1 MLRKVISGGQSGA
14 DIAGLETPK
23 RFGYETG
30 GTMPF
35 GYKTLDGCKPEYKQL
50 YGVVAHSSSS
60 YVPRTRLNVK
70 DSEGTI
76 RLAYNFQS
84 RGEICTLKAIEDH
97 KKEHFDV
104 DLSDP
109 PPISTVT
116 NWISCLRIEVL
127 NVAGN
132 AEQTS
137 PGTHEAATRYL
148 EQVFEALRENKDANH
163 G

>member
-14 DIAGLETPK
+14 DLAGLETAK

-35 GYKTLDGCKPEYKQL
+35 GYKTLDGFKPQYKEL
-50 YGVVAHSSSS
+50 YGVVAHPSSS
-60 YVPRTRLNVK
+60 YVPRTRQNVK
-70 DSEGTI
+70 ESDGTI
-76 RLAYNFQS
+76 RLAFDFGS
-84 RGEICTLKAIEDH
+84 KGELCTLRAIQDY
-97 KKEHFDV
+97 KKPYFDV

-109 PPISTVT
+109 PPILTVT
-116 NWISCLRIEVL
+116 NWISSLTIEVL

-137 PGTHEAATRYL
+137 PGTHEAATVYL
-148 EQVFEALRENKDANH
+148 ERLFEELKNV
-163 G
+163 